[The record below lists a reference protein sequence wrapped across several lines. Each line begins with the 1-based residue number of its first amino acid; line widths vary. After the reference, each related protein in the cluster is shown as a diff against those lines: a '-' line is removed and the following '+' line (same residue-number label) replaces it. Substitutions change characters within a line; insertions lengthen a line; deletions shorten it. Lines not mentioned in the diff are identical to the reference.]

1 MFVNK
6 YQIADVDDI
15 EIDCRTGKAM

>member
-6 YQIADVDDI
+6 YQIDDVDDI